1 MAMKT
6 LIHKGY
12 HGTIKVNNEDF
23 SLFGEILF
31 IDPTYFYKGETF
43 EELEKEFQIVVEKH
57 LNECK
62 ESGIAP
68 PFSE

>member
-6 LIHKGY
+6 LVHKGY
-12 HGTIKVNNEDF
+12 HGTIKVNNDDF
-23 SLFGEILF
+23 TLHGEILF
-31 IDPTYFYKGETF
+31 IDPTYSYTGETF

-62 ESGIAP
+62 ESGIDP
-68 PFSE
+68 PFTE